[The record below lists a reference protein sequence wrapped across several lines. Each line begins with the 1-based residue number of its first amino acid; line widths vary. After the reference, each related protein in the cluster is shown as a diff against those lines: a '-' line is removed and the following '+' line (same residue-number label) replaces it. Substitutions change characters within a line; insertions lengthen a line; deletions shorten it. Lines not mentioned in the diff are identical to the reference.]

1 MYLLKILNLFHI
13 RNKFFLFILFF
24 FYLISVLFDLVGISL
39 VPLFIISIFNPEQL
53 KLFSLFNIS
62 EIIKNL
68 NSNYIIIF
76 IFLLFL
82 VKNIFLSLVIIYEQ
96 KLLSS
101 IYLKNSDKIFKNYLY
116 SSYKFHLDSNIHF
129 LVRNILGECKILK
142 NSLTSFLIFLKEI
155 LLIIGIFCMLL
166 YSNFIVT
173 ISIAFVLLL
182 FYLVHV
188 FFIQKLLKHLS
199 TKNLFLRGFLS
210 QNLIEMLS
218 SIKDI
223 KITNK
228 EIFVSKNFF
237 KMNFK
242 YEKNENYM
250 NLIIRISKFILE
262 IIFVLFIC
270 LSLYFV
276 ITSHYNS
283 AEIFSLISLI
293 AVSTIRMLP
302 SFSSLIFNY
311 SKIKMAK
318 PSLKLIYNELIN
330 TSDNEILFSKQNSN
344 FFKEF
349 KSIEF
354 HNVSFKYAG
363 DKVLNRINFKIFNN
377 SITGIV
383 GCSGSGKTTILNLL
397 TGLLDPTEGK
407 ILLNGH
413 DLINYKNIWFKKI
426 AYVSQNIYLFNDT
439 IKNNITFAEKES
451 LVKYDLLKNAI
462 KNSLVDD
469 FFSKEINLDTL
480 IGNNG
485 ERLSGGQRQR
495 LAIAR
500 ALYSTPEVII
510 LDESTNALDHF
521 LEDKI
526 IKNLIKL
533 GIKNI
538 ILVTH
543 NLNSLKYCNK
553 IYSLSTLGI
562 KEEKDYHEFIKLYNN
577 NININN

>member
-1 MYLLKILNLFHI
+1 MYLLKILNLFHV
-13 RNKFFLFILFF
+13 RNKFFLLILFF

-39 VPLFIISIFNPEQL
+39 VPLFLISIFNPEQL

-101 IYLKNSDKIFKNYLY
+101 IYLRNSDKIFKKYLY

-129 LVRNILGECKILK
+129 LVRNIIGECKILK

-155 LLIIGIFCMLL
+155 LLIIGIFCLLL

-173 ISIAFVLLL
+173 LSIAFVLLL

-188 FFIQKLLKHLS
+188 FFIQKLLKNLS
-199 TKNLFLRGFLS
+199 SKNLFLRGFLS

-237 KMNFK
+237 NMNFN

-250 NLIIRISKFILE
+250 NLITRISKFILE

-276 ITSHYNS
+276 ISSHYSS

-293 AVSTIRMLP
+293 AVSAIRMLP

-311 SKIKMAK
+311 SKIKIAK

-330 TSDNEILFSKQNSN
+330 ISDNKILFSKENSN

-349 KSIEF
+349 NSIEF
-354 HNVSFKYAG
+354 HNVSFKYT
-363 DKVLNRINFKIFNN
+363 DDNVLKRINFKIFNN

-383 GCSGSGKTTILNLL
+383 GRSGSGKTTILNLL

-439 IKNNITFAEKES
+439 IKNNITFAEKEN
-451 LVKYDLLKNAI
+451 LVKYDLLKTAI
-462 KNSLVDD
+462 KNSLVDE
-469 FFSKEINLDTL
+469 FFSKEINLETL

-500 ALYSTPEVII
+500 ALYSSPEVII
-510 LDESTNALDHF
+510 LDESTNALDQF

-553 IYSLSTLGI
+553 IYSLSTTGI
-562 KEEKDYHEFIKLYNN
+562 KEEKDYYEFIKSYN
-577 NININN
+577 NININD